1 MGFSLGHWSRAYEAA
16 KHSLPATEIKRL
28 FNDEGQTLVKAGR
41 FREAEQLFVAAQLI
55 DSAVEMYRS
64 SKNYD
69 QLIRVISNH
78 LPDQLSRYHLDIAR
92 QLQADGNR
100 KSAEKHF
107 IAVRNIKTRPFNIV
121 SSLPKIG

>member
-1 MGFSLGHWSRAYEAA
+1 M
-16 KHSLPATEIKRL
+16 KRL
-28 FNDEGQTLVKAGR
+28 FTDEGQELVKAGR
-41 FREAEQLFVAAQLI
+41 LRDAEQLYVAAQLI

-69 QLIRVISNH
+69 QLIRLITH
-78 LPDQLSRYHLDIAR
+78 PQPDQLSRYHLDIAR

-107 IAVRNIKTRPFNIV
+107 IAVRFAFAKNR
-121 SSLPKIG
+121 